1 VVPEVRVGRNQQ
13 ELHQRKTKRTKHM
26 NDISKLPKWAQDLIA
41 SFERQRNTAIH
52 ALNEFLNDQEKSNVF
67 TQSYE
72 PLGDKDGPRLIKRFI
87 QTNQV
92 KFAFETG
99 TNHDDV
105 IDVCFNDRG
114 ELRIAAEHGVI
125 NMRPE
130 ASNVIAVWTNDR

>member
-1 VVPEVRVGRNQQ
+1 
-13 ELHQRKTKRTKHM
+13 M